1 MKPNMKIKKLPIFV
15 LIATLL
21 MAGCAKDKVDFNK
34 KNDDSGADGNV
45 EVFVEKRITHTP
57 VITKVTESEL
67 NVDDF
72 NVEIYNA
79 KNVRIKSWQK
89 YSEVNGKK
97 FRLNTGNFK
106 LRAAF
111 GDSTA
116 TGFDAVY
123 FEGLTYF
130 NVEQGKTASVGA
142 TCKMANVMM
151 AVVTENSFNEVY
163 SDYTLKAYRKGYKD
177 SLVFTTG
184 EQRRGYIP
192 AGTIDFKIYLT
203 DKEGNERVYS
213 PEALV
218 CNKNDFVTVRLGS
231 TGAATF
237 EIAATFTINTETDNK
252 VKEYIIPGIMKPK
265 EKPSVTAG
273 FASPLEMVEGTSPQA
288 KLVIDAPGYIES
300 VVLKS
305 PSAAVQQLG
314 LGEDGKDLAAL
325 GENDEDYIRLKE
337 KGLVWNSMAGQRRA
351 EIDLGGF
358 LSNIEYDA
366 ANSGTYDFTLEVTD
380 IFGQK
385 SETAFECS
393 VKIVPVTVSIMDIAP
408 ADLWSKFAYVTLQ
421 SNANAESLSIQT
433 KGSDWTD
440 AGSELIKTEG
450 DKFTFKVKELT
461 PGTDYAFRGKF
472 TGKIK
477 TVCTDE
483 KTGKTEGAAALN
495 NGVLENWSETRIVK
509 GGLYGTDIYEEFVSG
524 WSTRNSK
531 TVDGA
536 SGANNTLPF
545 SGGNF
550 SVHYRWCSN
559 TAKTDNH
566 TEGSTAAE
574 LSTLAFYNQKV
585 NGKWKESDVNT
596 KVKSDGTVYAGYLFL
611 GTYDKSNDK
620 CNLGI
625 AHSDRPVSVSF
636 DYKYA
641 PVGSDKAVAYAKVY
655 DANGNVI
662 AETESFA
669 SASASSFTTT
679 TLNLLYT
686 TTDVK
691 ADKITVFFQSGTNLN
706 INDMKVVNSGDT
718 GSPVPKCRV
727 VGSVLTVDNVKLNY

>member
-1 MKPNMKIKKLPIFV
+1 MKINKLSVFV
-15 LIATLL
+15 LLVTLL
-21 MAGCAKDKVDFNK
+21 MAGCAKDKVAFNK
-34 KNDDSGADGNV
+34 EKGDSGTDGNV
-45 EVFVEKRITHTP
+45 EVFVEKRIIHTP

-67 NVDDF
+67 DVDDF

-89 YSEVNGKK
+89 YSEVKGSK
-97 FRLNTGNFK
+97 FRLNTGDFK
-106 LRAAF
+106 LRAAY

-142 TCKMANVMM
+142 TCKMANVKM
-151 AVVTENSFNEVY
+151 AVVTDNSFNEVY

-177 SLVFTTG
+177 SLVFATG
-184 EQRRGYIP
+184 ESRQGYIP
-192 AGTIDFKIYLT
+192 AGKIDFRIYLT

-213 PEALV
+213 PQALE

-265 EKPSVTAG
+265 DKPSVTAG
-273 FASPLEMVEGTSPQA
+273 FASPLEMVEGTSTQA
-288 KLVIDAPGYIES
+288 KLVINAPGYIES
-300 VVLKS
+300 AVLKS
-305 PSAAVQQLG
+305 SSAAVQQLG
-314 LGEDGKDLAAL
+314 LGETGKDLAAL
-325 GENDEDYIRLKE
+325 SESDEDYIALKE
-337 KGLVWNSMAGQRRA
+337 KGLVWSNMKGQKNA

-366 ANSGTYDFTLEVTD
+366 AYSGTYNFMLEITD

-393 VKIVPVTVSIMDIAP
+393 VKIVPVTVAIMDVAST
-408 ADLWSKFAYVTLQ
+408 DLWSKFAYVTLQ
-421 SNANAESLSIQT
+421 SNANAEYLSVQT
-433 KGSDWTD
+433 KVSDWAD
-440 AGSELIKTEG
+440 AGCELVKTDG
-450 DKFTFKVKELT
+450 DKFTFKVKDLT
-461 PGTDYAFRGKF
+461 PGTDYTFRGKF
-472 TGKIK
+472 TGKKK

-483 KTGKTEGAAALN
+483 KTGKTEGAAALAE
-495 NGVLENWSETRIVK
+495 GGLENWSESKVN
-509 GGLYGTDIYEEFVSG
+509 GGNGTFSTSLYLKSITG
-524 WSTRNSK
+524 WATRNPK
-531 TVDGA
+531 TMDGGDKG
-536 SGANNTLPF
+536 STF
-545 SGGNF
+545 GNYCTY
-550 SVHYRWCSN
+550 YRWYNGTIEADS
-559 TAKTDNH
+559 H
-566 TEGSTAAE
+566 TEGSKAAE
-574 LSTLAFYNQKV
+574 ISTLAFYNKKV
-585 NGKWKESDVNT
+585 SGVWDEDKILS
-596 KVKSDGTVYAGYLFL
+596 KVKADGTAYAGYLFL

-620 CNLGI
+620 YNLGI

-641 PVGSDKAVAYAKVY
+641 PMGSDKAIAYAKVY

-669 SASASSFTTT
+669 SASASSFTTA

-686 TTDVK
+686 RTDVK
-691 ADKITVFFQSGTNLN
+691 AAKITVFFQSGTNLN
-706 INDMKVVNSGDT
+706 RNEMHLVKGDYNLT
-718 GSPVPKCRV
+718 PRPKDRV

>member
-1 MKPNMKIKKLPIFV
+1 MKINKLSVFA
-15 LIATLL
+15 LLATLL

-34 KNDDSGADGNV
+34 GKDDSGTDGNV

-67 NVDDF
+67 DVDDF

-89 YSEVNGKK
+89 YSEVKGSK

-130 NVEQGKTASVGA
+130 NVEQGKTASIGT
-142 TCKMANVMM
+142 TCKMANVKM

-177 SLVFTTG
+177 SLVFVTG
-184 EQRRGYIP
+184 EERQGYIP
-192 AGTIDFKIYLT
+192 AGSIDFKIYLT

-213 PEALV
+213 PQTLE
-218 CNKNDFVTVRLGS
+218 CNKNDFVTVRLAS

-252 VKEYIIPGIMKPK
+252 VKEYIIPGMMKPK
-265 EKPSVTAG
+265 DKPSVTAG
-273 FASPLEMVEGTSPQA
+273 FASPLEMVEGTSPVA
-288 KLVIDAPGYIES
+288 KLVINAPGYIES
-300 VVLKS
+300 AVLKS
-305 PSAAVQQLG
+305 SSAAIQQMG

-325 GENDEDYIRLKE
+325 SENDADYIALRE
-337 KGLVWNSMAGQRRA
+337 KGLVWSSMGGQKLA

-358 LSNIEYDA
+358 LSNIEYNAD
-366 ANSGTYDFTLEVTD
+366 NSGTYDFTLEVTD

-393 VKIVPVTVSIMDIAP
+393 VKIVPVTVAIMDIAP
-408 ADLWSKFAYVTLQ
+408 TDLWSRFAYVTLQ

-433 KGSDWTD
+433 KVSDWAD
-440 AGSELIKTEG
+440 AGSELVNTDG
-450 DKFTFKVKELT
+450 DKYTFKVKDLA
-461 PGTDYAFRGKF
+461 PGTDYTFRGKF

-477 TVCTDE
+477 SVITDE
-483 KTGKTEGAAALN
+483 KTGKTEGATALAE
-495 NGVLENWSETRIVK
+495 GGLENWSESKVN
-509 GGLYGTDIYEEFVSG
+509 GGNGTFSTSLYLKSVTG
-524 WSTRNSK
+524 WATRNPK
-531 TVDGA
+531 TMDGGDKG
-536 SGANNTLPF
+536 STF
-545 SGGNF
+545 GNYCTY
-550 SVHYRWCSN
+550 YRWYNGTIEAGS
-559 TAKTDNH
+559 H
-566 TEGSTAAE
+566 TEGSKAAE
-574 LSTLAFYNQKV
+574 ISTLAFYNQKV
-585 NGKWKESDVNT
+585 SGVWDEDKILS
-596 KVKSDGTVYAGYLFL
+596 KVKADGTAYAGYLFL

-636 DYKYA
+636 DYKYT
-641 PVGSDKAVAYAKVY
+641 PMGSDKAIAYAKVY

-662 AETESFA
+662 AETDSFD
-669 SASASSFTTT
+669 SASADSFKTI
-679 TLNLLYT
+679 TLNLNYSR
-686 TTDVK
+686 TDVK
-691 ADKITVFFQSGTNLN
+691 AAKITVFFQSGTNLN
-706 INDMKVVNSGDT
+706 RNEMHLVKGDYNAT
-718 GSPVPKCRV
+718 PRPKDRV

>member
-1 MKPNMKIKKLPIFV
+1 MKIKKLPIFV

-123 FEGLTYF
+123 FEGLNYF

-305 PSAAVQQLG
+305 SSAAVQQLG

-337 KGLVWNSMAGQRRA
+337 KGLAWNSMAGQRRA

-393 VKIVPVTVSIMDIAP
+393 VKIVPVTVSIMDIAH

-440 AGSELIKTEG
+440 AGIELIKTEG

-483 KTGKTEGAAALN
+483 KTGKTEGAAALAE
-495 NGVLENWSETRIVK
+495 GGLENWSESKVN
-509 GGLYGTDIYEEFVSG
+509 GGNGTFSTSLYLKSITG
-524 WSTRNSK
+524 WATRNPK
-531 TVDGA
+531 TMDGGEKG
-536 SGANNTLPF
+536 SGL
-545 SGGNF
+545 GNYCTY
-550 SVHYRWCSN
+550 YRWYN
-559 TAKTDNH
+559 GTVEADNH
-566 TEGSTAAE
+566 TEGSKAAE
-574 LSTLAFYNQKV
+574 VSTLAFYNQKV
-585 NGKWKESDVNT
+585 SGIWDEDKILS
-596 KVKSDGTVYAGYLFL
+596 KVKADGTAYAGYLFL
-611 GTYDKSNDK
+611 GTYDKFNDK

-636 DYKYA
+636 DYKYS
-641 PVGSDKAVAYAKVY
+641 PMGSDKAIAYAKVY

-669 SASASSFTTT
+669 SASASSFSTV
-679 TLNLLYT
+679 TLNLVYT
-686 TTDVK
+686 RMDVK
-691 ADKITVFFQSGTNLN
+691 AAKITVFFQSGTNLN
-706 INDMKVVNSGDT
+706 RNEMHLVKGDYNAT
-718 GSPVPKCRV
+718 PRPKDRV

>member
-1 MKPNMKIKKLPIFV
+1 MKINKLSVFV
-15 LIATLL
+15 LLATLL
-21 MAGCAKDKVDFNK
+21 MTGCAKDKVAFNK
-34 KNDDSGADGNV
+34 EKGDSGTDGNV

-67 NVDDF
+67 DVDDF

-89 YSEVNGKK
+89 YSEVKGSK
-97 FRLNTGNFK
+97 FRLNTGDFK
-106 LRAAF
+106 LRAAY

-142 TCKMANVMM
+142 TCKMANVKM
-151 AVVTENSFNEVY
+151 AVVTDNSFNEVY

-177 SLVFTTG
+177 SLVFATG
-184 EQRRGYIP
+184 ESRQGYIP
-192 AGTIDFKIYLT
+192 AGKIDFRIYLT
-203 DKEGNERVYS
+203 DKDGNERVYS
-213 PEALV
+213 PQALE

-265 EKPSVTAG
+265 DKPSVTAG
-273 FASPLEMVEGTSPQA
+273 FASPLEMVEGTSTQA
-288 KLVIDAPGYIES
+288 KLVINAPGYIES
-300 VVLKS
+300 AVLKS
-305 PSAAVQQLG
+305 SSAAVQQLG
-314 LGEDGKDLAAL
+314 LGETGKDLAAL
-325 GENDEDYIRLKE
+325 SESDEDYIALKE
-337 KGLVWNSMAGQRRA
+337 KGLVWSNMKGQKNA

-366 ANSGTYDFTLEVTD
+366 AYSGTYNFMLEITD

-393 VKIVPVTVSIMDIAP
+393 VKIVPVTVAIMDVAST
-408 ADLWSKFAYVTLQ
+408 DLWSKFAYVTLQ
-421 SNANAESLSIQT
+421 SNANAEYLSVQT
-433 KGSDWTD
+433 KVSDWAD
-440 AGSELIKTEG
+440 AGCELVKTDG
-450 DKFTFKVKELT
+450 DKFTFKVKDLT
-461 PGTDYAFRGKF
+461 PGTDYTFRGKF
-472 TGKIK
+472 TGKKK

-483 KTGKTEGAAALN
+483 KTGKTEGAAALAE
-495 NGVLENWSETRIVK
+495 GGLENWSESKVN
-509 GGLYGTDIYEEFVSG
+509 GGNGTFSTSLYLKSITG
-524 WSTRNSK
+524 WATRNPK
-531 TVDGA
+531 TMDGGDKG
-536 SGANNTLPF
+536 STF
-545 SGGNF
+545 GNYCTY
-550 SVHYRWCSN
+550 YRWYNGTIEADS
-559 TAKTDNH
+559 H
-566 TEGSTAAE
+566 TEGSKAAE
-574 LSTLAFYNQKV
+574 ISTLAFYNKKV
-585 NGKWKESDVNT
+585 SGVWDEDKILS
-596 KVKSDGTVYAGYLFL
+596 KVKADGTAYAGYLFL

-620 CNLGI
+620 YNLGI

-641 PVGSDKAVAYAKVY
+641 PMGSDKAIAYAKVY

-669 SASASSFTTT
+669 SASASSFTTA

-686 TTDVK
+686 RTDVK
-691 ADKITVFFQSGTNLN
+691 AAKVTVFFQSGTNLN
-706 INDMKVVNSGDT
+706 RNEMHLVKGDYNST
-718 GSPVPKCRV
+718 PRPKDRV